1 MVTADHG
8 NDPLHTG
15 TDHTREM
22 VPLLVYNSDF
32 SEGRHLDDRRA
43 FADIGITALAN
54 FELQKGPELIGEP
67 VSEIFEK

>member
-1 MVTADHG
+1 
-8 NDPLHTG
+8 
-15 TDHTREM
+15 M

-32 SEGRHLDDRRA
+32 NEGRHLDDRRA